1 MKLFYTVVGML
12 VVLFIITF
20 SLTNTTPVHLKYYNI
35 INFEVPSYLL
45 IFISFGVGLIF
56 AGFLDIV
63 ERLRLARKVSKLNK
77 RIKVL
82 EKITKRQKYCLLCKR
97 GQQQHIH
104 RVFILNNC
112 VFLCR
117 CWCQGSG
124 IWGQGS
130 AVFLQHVSSCQKPNG
145 RRCLLL
151 IPDT

>member
-12 VVLFIITF
+12 VILFIITF

-82 EKITKRQKYCLLCKR
+82 EKSHKETEVLPPVQEGPSTTY
-97 GQQQHIH
+97 
-104 RVFILNNC
+104 
-112 VFLCR
+112 
-117 CWCQGSG
+117 
-124 IWGQGS
+124 
-130 AVFLQHVSSCQKPNG
+130 
-145 RRCLLL
+145 
-151 IPDT
+151 T

>member
-45 IFISFGVGLIF
+45 IFISFGVGLRF

-82 EKITKRQKYCLLCKR
+82 EKYHKETEVLSPVQEEPSTTY
-97 GQQQHIH
+97 
-104 RVFILNNC
+104 
-112 VFLCR
+112 
-117 CWCQGSG
+117 
-124 IWGQGS
+124 
-130 AVFLQHVSSCQKPNG
+130 
-145 RRCLLL
+145 
-151 IPDT
+151 T